1 MRPVGVG
8 VYGWTLRKVF
18 EALKKEGVLMI
29 KTAGVPLCKIKVVF
43 LPGSD
48 SCPGENFPFMTSGNL
63 NNI

>member
-1 MRPVGVG
+1 
-8 VYGWTLRKVF
+8 
-18 EALKKEGVLMI
+18 MI